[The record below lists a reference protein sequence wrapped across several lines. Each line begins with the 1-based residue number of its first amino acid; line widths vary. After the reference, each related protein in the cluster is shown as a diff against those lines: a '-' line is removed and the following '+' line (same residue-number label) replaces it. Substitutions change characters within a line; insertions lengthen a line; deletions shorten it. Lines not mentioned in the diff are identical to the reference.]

1 MCVLENESL
10 CINFKNALIKEN
22 IIDSTDSIDIKN
34 IYTKTQRGIIINHY
48 IISISNKTQKLFAR
62 MVKEKDCSYHVMPFL
77 KTIKT
82 NSKEFETPIALTAP
96 FNIDNHMYIITT
108 YIEGNELKALL
119 PTITTDNLIQ
129 ISNKINNNLDKI
141 HSITNDRYSLDCSF
155 TDKPFNEIMFE
166 KLCEQVHKNKCI
178 EIFLNCTDQNNLLSK
193 SKRILDSSSF
203 SKPTLIHMD
212 IKPENIIVSPNNSV
226 QLIDY
231 ELARF
236 GDIDYEWT
244 NILIKTLISNNDK
257 FNQFILI
264 PLLEKNFMSLKQAV
278 KVDKYKTY
286 LLYLSMNMFIYYVKC
301 DKECPSQII
310 ELINMIIKQITNS

>member
-1 MCVLENESL
+1 
-10 CINFKNALIKEN
+10 
-22 IIDSTDSIDIKN
+22 
-34 IYTKTQRGIIINHY
+34 
-48 IISISNKTQKLFAR
+48 

-77 KTIKT
+77 KTIKAD
-82 NSKEFETPIALTAP
+82 SKEFETPIALTAP
-96 FNIDNHMYIITT
+96 FNINNHMYIITT
-108 YIEGNELKALL
+108 YIEGCELKSLL
-119 PTITTDNLIQ
+119 PTVTTDNLIQ
-129 ISNKINNNLDKI
+129 ISNKINNNLNKI
-141 HSITNDRYSLDCSF
+141 HSITNDRYSLDCNI
-155 TDKPFNEIMFE
+155 TDKPFNEIMFK
-166 KLCEQVHKNKCI
+166 KLYKQIHKNKCI
-178 EIFLNCTDQNNLLSK
+178 EIFLSNTDKNKLLSK

-244 NILIKTLISNNDK
+244 NILIKNLISNNDK

-264 PLLEKNFMSLKQAV
+264 PLLEKIFMSLKQAV

-301 DKECPSQII
+301 FRECP
-310 ELINMIIKQITNS
+310 